1 LYFIAAIHKLLF
13 EMLLCIFVHSRH
25 NFHPSVVA
33 TTNTIYI
40 QGANGSTT
48 LDDLFIAR
56 QILILRNKRTDAGS
70 IKVEFSDYS
79 EKKNK
84 SDGFDY
90 VVFFTKFP

>member
-40 QGANGSTT
+40 
-48 LDDLFIAR
+48 R
-56 QILILRNKRTDAGS
+56 C
-70 IKVEFSDYS
+70 
-79 EKKNK
+79 
-84 SDGFDY
+84 
-90 VVFFTKFP
+90 

>member
-1 LYFIAAIHKLLF
+1 
-13 EMLLCIFVHSRH
+13 MLLCIFVHSRH

-79 EKKNK
+79 EKRTSQTSFTILYFMKN
-84 SDGFDY
+84 SPDLRFHRDLLR
-90 VVFFTKFP
+90 F